1 MSETNHVPLSKIRN
15 DGGAQMRAGI
25 DDETVAEY
33 TERYLAGAKMP
44 PLVVF
49 NDGENYWLADGFHR
63 LQALL
68 ASGTPNAL
76 CEINKGTQRDAVLF
90 ACGANASHGLRRTN
104 GDKRRA
110 VGRLL
115 RDEEWSR
122 WTDRRIAQTCGVDNS
137 FVSRLRKEMGGVDE
151 QHLPATR
158 TGSDGKN
165 YPAQR
170 RKPVAK
176 PVEDEST
183 YDPGEGDGEVELF
196 DASRLPTEPSPAF
209 VVDERRMQEFREV
222 SGYVSK
228 ILAHIDA
235 MQPCPQLASVE
246 DPSTRKML
254 ENAQIKV
261 AAFYIARLP
270 EDATTRRP
278 AFRVIE
284 GGNKSLPKR
293 AETTRDAEE
302 ASISACAI
310 SSILERATMALCEQS
325 HHIKGYLLSQDE
337 ALRLQVAIRQL
348 REGIAEIEANLGAR

>member
-1 MSETNHVPLSKIRN
+1 MSETNHVPVSKIRM

-33 TERYLAGAKMP
+33 AERYRSGAKMP
-44 PLVVF
+44 ALVVF

-90 ACGANASHGLRRTN
+90 GCGANASHGLRRTN

-115 RDEEWSR
+115 GDEEWSR

-158 TGSDGKN
+158 TGTDGKN

-170 RKPVAK
+170 QKPVAK

-183 YDPGEGDGEVELF
+183 Y
-196 DASRLPTEPSPAF
+196 ATE
-209 VVDERRMQEFREV
+209 Q
-222 SGYVSK
+222 
-228 ILAHIDA
+228 
-235 MQPCPQLASVE
+235 
-246 DPSTRKML
+246 
-254 ENAQIKV
+254 
-261 AAFYIARLP
+261 
-270 EDATTRRP
+270 RP
-278 AFRVIE
+278 ALRVID
-284 GGNKSLPKR
+284 GGNKPHSKP

-302 ASISACAI
+302 ASISAGAI
-310 SSILERATMALCEQS
+310 SSILDRAMVVVSEQS
-325 HHIKGYLLSQDE
+325 HRVKGHLLSQDE
-337 ALRLQVAIRQL
+337 ALRLRVAICQL
-348 REGIAEIEANLGAR
+348 RDGIAELEANVGAEQ